1 MVDGKGSGTY
11 NADFCLFM
19 ENWMNKLAAL
29 QSGKLSQEQFDTWKR
44 ESLDY
49 YSDSFFSDFTSQIA
63 KDRKVKEPKKKS
75 GISSIQIVS
84 TLEEKDNE

>member
-29 QSGKLSQEQFDTWKR
+29 QSGSISQEQFDTWKR
-44 ESLDY
+44 ETLEY
-49 YSDSFFSDFTSQIA
+49 YSDSLFSDFSSQREKTKKSKGA
-63 KDRKVKEPKKKS
+63 KKKPDYS
-75 GISSIQIVS
+75 TIQIVS
-84 TLEEKDNE
+84 TKEEDN